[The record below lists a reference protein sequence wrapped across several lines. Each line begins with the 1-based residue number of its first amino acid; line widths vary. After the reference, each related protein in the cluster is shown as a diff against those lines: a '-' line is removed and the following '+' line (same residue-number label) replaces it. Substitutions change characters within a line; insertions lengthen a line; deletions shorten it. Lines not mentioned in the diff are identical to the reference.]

1 MPCSFSW
8 CWFKFSVI
16 SWSLSLLPVQFLP
29 KCNHLICWWWWLP
42 PTNFLVIHSVFLW
55 SERKPMAPE
64 RKQDRHWGCG
74 TDGRIMG
81 RGKNTMTVCS
91 IKTVQR
97 HVFIRRHNNNKLTSL
112 GVSGNYGTKA
122 TLYRNFKLFVLILT
136 CSVSAKFATCPKSLT
151 PRTLNRVPAR
161 SQLSR
166 DIRHAFACRWD
177 T

>member
-1 MPCSFSW
+1 
-8 CWFKFSVI
+8 
-16 SWSLSLLPVQFLP
+16 
-29 KCNHLICWWWWLP
+29 
-42 PTNFLVIHSVFLW
+42 
-55 SERKPMAPE
+55 MAPE

-166 DIRHAFACRWD
+166 DIRRLPLGYVDGTYLNASTHHLQQPLITVHVVPLQMQVKCSIPAFYRNSLNSLQHFITFIRYNTIAHHI
-177 T
+177 